1 MCDSK
6 QLRFI
11 KQQEANGLLSSLGL
25 KTSFSKLLI
34 LGDVLFQKFKVNEI
48 ASKFLLTGAKFMPEM
63 HRRHPGF
70 IYIV

>member
-25 KTSFSKLLI
+25 KKSFSKLLI
-34 LGDVLFQKFKVNEI
+34 LGDVLF
-48 ASKFLLTGAKFMPEM
+48 
-63 HRRHPGF
+63 
-70 IYIV
+70 